1 MSKYLFLFLAVFF
14 SLGAH
19 AQFSQFMTEYK
30 PAELSALRPSSVPRY
45 TPSYDS
51 GEYSQYF
58 TRYSTPVLR
67 SKRTLSLE
75 TYDLLH
81 DRVCQSQVIE
91 YAYSDGSVEYTCTH
105 IQQPNGQ
112 WVYNGKLDS
121 LSDLCYRMRNSPA
134 RTKASS
140 TTTRNCKSTSL
151 TIGRAMAQCTFGE
164 PYIHSQHA
172 PSRLSP
178 ARRGRGKGFKF
189 KCHRFV

>member
-14 SLGAH
+14 SSGAH

-30 PAELSALRPSSVPRY
+30 PAELSAPRYSSVPQY

-75 TYDLLH
+75 AYDLLH
-81 DRVCQSQVIE
+81 DQVCQSQVIE

-112 WVYNGKLDS
+112 WVYINGKLDS
-121 LSDLCYRMRNSPA
+121 LSDLCYRMRIS
-134 RTKASS
+134 
-140 TTTRNCKSTSL
+140 RNPDQGIINYYTQLQKYVTYYWQGNG
-151 TIGRAMAQCTFGE
+151 TM
-164 PYIHSQHA
+164 Y
-172 PSRLSP
+172 
-178 ARRGRGKGFKF
+178 
-189 KCHRFV
+189 VW

>member
-30 PAELSALRPSSVPRY
+30 PAELSAPRPSSVPRY

-58 TRYSTPVLR
+58 THYSAPVLR

-112 WVYNGKLDS
+112 WVYINGKLDS
-121 LSDLCYRMRNSPA
+121 LSDLCYRMRNS
-134 RTKASS
+134 RTPDQGIINYYTQLQKYV
-140 TTTRNCKSTSL
+140 TYYWQGNGT
-151 TIGRAMAQCTFGE
+151 M
-164 PYIHSQHA
+164 Y
-172 PSRLSP
+172 
-178 ARRGRGKGFKF
+178 
-189 KCHRFV
+189 VW

>member
-14 SLGAH
+14 SLGAR

-30 PAELSALRPSSVPRY
+30 PAELSAPRPSSVPRY

-58 TRYSTPVLR
+58 TRYSAPVLR

-81 DRVCQSQVIE
+81 DRVCKSQVIE

-112 WVYNGKLDS
+112 WVYINGKLDS
-121 LSDLCYRMRNSPA
+121 LSDLCYRMRNS
-134 RTKASS
+134 
-140 TTTRNCKSTSL
+140 RNPDQGIINYYTQLQKYVTYYWQGNG
-151 TIGRAMAQCTFGE
+151 TM
-164 PYIHSQHA
+164 Y
-172 PSRLSP
+172 
-178 ARRGRGKGFKF
+178 
-189 KCHRFV
+189 VW

>member
-1 MSKYLFLFLAVFF
+1 MSKHLFLFLAVFF

-30 PAELSALRPSSVPRY
+30 PAELSAPRYSSVPRY

-51 GEYSQYF
+51 GEYAQYF

-75 TYDLLH
+75 AYDLLH

-91 YAYSDGSVEYTCTH
+91 YAYSDGSVEYSCTH

-112 WVYNGKLDS
+112 WVYINGKLDS
-121 LSDLCYRMRNSPA
+121 LSDLCYRMRNS
-134 RTKASS
+134 
-140 TTTRNCKSTSL
+140 RNPDQGIINYYTQLQKYVTYYWQGNG
-151 TIGRAMAQCTFGE
+151 TM
-164 PYIHSQHA
+164 Y
-172 PSRLSP
+172 
-178 ARRGRGKGFKF
+178 
-189 KCHRFV
+189 VW